1 MEIGPTIDTTLA
13 YAFSWLLKSYG
24 LWTFWL
30 VACENL
36 VEISVDCVPYH
47 VFGPKLELVEIGP
60 TTLRGFPGR
69 KPT

>member
-1 MEIGPTIDTTLA
+1 M
-13 YAFSWLLKSYG
+13 AFEVFWLVISYG

-30 VACENL
+30 VACVNL
-36 VEISVDCVPYH
+36 VEILVDCVHYH
-47 VFGPKLELVEIGP
+47 NFGPRLELVEIDP